1 MVARALLEQPLQ
13 HGFVEFH
20 QPVLSPRL
28 PPSLQQTPATELIPP
43 SPMPPML
50 VIVTTTSETVDN

>member
-20 QPVLSPRL
+20 QPVLSPSLR
-28 PPSLQQTPATELIPP
+28 PPHRDHLEDPLLNRFHRRQCRRC
-43 SPMPPML
+43 
-50 VIVTTTSETVDN
+50 